1 MLFRFT
7 EDDFRQIFEPV
18 KIIALECIMELV
30 IIIMMM
36 VLVVVATVAI
46 RLTQT
51 GSPFPYQKKNVLFTE
66 PERAFMLKL
75 EQAVGDQFRVVN
87 RVRLSDLVA
96 VSSGVHKRAEQAAK
110 VKASAKTLDFV
121 LLNRQTLE
129 PVAAID
135 LVNTE
140 SKTGYKT
147 KADWFVRGA
156 LETVG
161 IPHVRIRIK
170 AGYKSSEIRSCLA
183 AKIGRGQLSPL
194 NVHRVASK
202 GPTRPIKP
210 LRPMPT
216 GIGTDQAVA

>member
-1 MLFRFT
+1 
-7 EDDFRQIFEPV
+7 
-18 KIIALECIMELV
+18 MELV
-30 IIIMMM
+30 IIIMML

-51 GSPFPYQKKNVLFTE
+51 GTPFPYQKKPALFTE
-66 PERAFMLKL
+66 AERAFMLKL

-87 RVRLSDLVA
+87 RVRLSDMLIVTQ
-96 VSSGVHKRAEQAAK
+96 GMDKRAEQAAK
-110 VKASAKTLDFV
+110 LKASAKTLDFV
-121 LLNRQTLE
+121 LLNRHTLE

-140 SKTGYKT
+140 SKVGYKA

-161 IPHVRIRIK
+161 VAHVRIKVR
-170 AGYKSSEIRSCLA
+170 AGYKSSEIRACLA
-183 AKIGRGQLSPL
+183 GKMGASQLSPL
-194 NVHRVASK
+194 NVHKAASR

-210 LRPMPT
+210 LRDINVT
-216 GIGTDQAVA
+216 QGGRSQAAVA